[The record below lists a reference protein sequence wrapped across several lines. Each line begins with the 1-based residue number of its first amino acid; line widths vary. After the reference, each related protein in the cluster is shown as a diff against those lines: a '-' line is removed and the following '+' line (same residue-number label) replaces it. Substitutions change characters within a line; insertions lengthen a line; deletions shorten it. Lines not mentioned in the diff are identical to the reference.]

1 MATSLRQKRFMTTI
15 PDVALRRSLSLPL
28 LVLYGLGVTVG
39 AGIYVLVGAAA
50 GRAGP
55 AAPAAFAVAAIV
67 MGLSAASFSELAA
80 RLPVSAGEAAY
91 VREAFASPQLSVL
104 TGLLVITA
112 AVVAAAT
119 IAKGAAGYLQLFLPL
134 PSIALTLG
142 VIAVMGLVASRGVA
156 EAAGIAA
163 MMTVVELSGL
173 VAIITAGFL
182 HKPSLIAGLGEAM
195 PISSD
200 PAIWRGMLSAAML
213 AFFAFIGF
221 ESIVNLAEEAHA
233 PTRQLPRAIFLTL
246 AISTLLYILVVLVA
260 LGFATPAEL
269 GSASAPLSLVF
280 QRTTGASPM
289 ILAAIAVCATVNGVI
304 AQFVLASRVLYG
316 LARQGSLPA
325 FLGRVH
331 AGTQVPHLATAVV
344 VAAAALLALAA
355 PVETLAEW
363 TTRVM
368 LGIFILV
375 NLALVRLKLRGDP
388 APRDAHVWPLAVPV
402 LGALSCAA
410 LLLADRLI

>member
-1 MATSLRQKRFMTTI
+1 MTTS
-15 PDVALRRSLSLPL
+15 PAVALRRSLSLPL

-50 GRAGP
+50 GRAG
-55 AAPAAFAVAAIV
+55 ALAPAAFVIAAIV

-80 RLPVSAGEAAY
+80 RMPVSAGEAVY
-91 VREAFASPQLSVL
+91 VKEAFGSPWLSVL

-119 IAKGAAGYLQLFLPL
+119 IAKGAAGYLQVFLPL
-134 PSIALTLG
+134 PTIVLALS
-142 VIAVMGLVASRGVA
+142 VIVVMGLVASRGIA
-156 EAAGIAA
+156 EAAGVAAA
-163 MMTVVELSGL
+163 MTVNELSGL
-173 VAIITAGFL
+173 LAIIAAGLFL
-182 HKPSLIAGLGEAM
+182 KPSLIGGLSEAAHI
-195 PISSD
+195 PTD
-200 PAIWRGMLSAAML
+200 AAVWRGMLSAAML

-233 PTRQLPRAIFLTL
+233 PARQLPRAIFLTL
-246 AISTLLYILVVLVA
+246 AVSTLLYILVVLVA
-260 LGFATPAEL
+260 LAFATPEEL
-269 GSASAPLSLVF
+269 GAAPAPLSLVF

-289 ILAAIAVCATVNGVI
+289 VLAAIAVCATVNGII

-325 FLGRVH
+325 VLGRVH

-344 VAAAALLALAA
+344 VAVAALLALSA

-375 NLALVRLKLRGDP
+375 NLALVRLKLRGAP
-388 APRDAHVWPLAVPV
+388 APRDAHAWPLAVPV